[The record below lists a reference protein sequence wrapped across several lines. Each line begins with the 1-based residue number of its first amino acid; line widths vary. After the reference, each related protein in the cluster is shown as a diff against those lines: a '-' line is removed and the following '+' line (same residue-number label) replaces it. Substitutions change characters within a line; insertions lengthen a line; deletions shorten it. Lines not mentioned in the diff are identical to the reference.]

1 MGVEK
6 MDKPNYRLIA
16 IQVGDLLKC
25 ATTLNE
31 IDRAAYSV
39 FNFSREDFP
48 NEAITSERAK
58 LIHDWILTLAKQKMK
73 NDERNELLRKFLR
86 LITPS
91 NLIPDVES
99 ILKEAG
105 VKIYL
110 DEALNEFYSRN
121 FHPLIHKH
129 CLTLYKQRNYFHAVF
144 EAAKVYNKM
153 VKEKAKSDKDGYAL
167 MMDVWDCKGIL
178 KVTPCESETDKNIQ
192 EGLKFLSAGLMRAI
206 RNPTAHEPALDWPIS
221 KDDCLDLLSFISFL
235 LRQLD
240 KAV

>member
-1 MGVEK
+1 MN
-6 MDKPNYRLIA
+6 KPNYKLIA
-16 IQVGDLLKC
+16 IQVGDLLKYS
-25 ATTLNE
+25 TSVKE
-31 IDRAAYSV
+31 INRAALSV
-39 FNFSREDFP
+39 FNFPKKDFP
-48 NEAITSERAK
+48 NEAITSDRAQ
-58 LIHDWILTLAKQKMK
+58 LIYDWILTLAEQRINSDKK
-73 NDERNELLRKFLR
+73 NKLLRKFLR

-91 NLIPDVES
+91 NLIPEVEN

-167 MMDVWDCKGIL
+167 MMDVWDCKGVL